1 MFKEKDLSVFSPKTH
16 IANGQNLTA
25 QDIRDAL
32 AASLREHDIPA
43 SLEQIGRA
51 HV

>member
-25 QDIRDAL
+25 QDL
-32 AASLREHDIPA
+32 SLIHI
-43 SLEQIGRA
+43 
-51 HV
+51 